1 MGTKN
6 LNSATDLITFT
17 RASGGTALRKISYG
31 NELVT
36 NGTFDTDIS
45 GWTSYN
51 SVISWDAGLLKVN
64 DSANAGGGSQ
74 AYQVVTLEVGKRYRL
89 TGSYENSTA
98 SRLWIDNS
106 SSNVNPNS
114 PTADFIQVFL
124 PATTPSVDFAHT
136 FVATATTTSIAL
148 EVDLVGTA
156 YFDNI
161 SVKEVLFDQAD
172 GTLQLWNHN
181 NNEPRIEYD
190 ATGAVKGLLIEEA
203 RTNLYP
209 NSSDTSANSSFGIT
223 KTSDSAVS
231 PDGTTTADLIT
242 PDTSYPRHLFQYSS
256 SYSAGNGST
265 ETYSFYAKSN
275 GYNLIEV
282 SQRNQGGGTVTKFD
296 LSAVTATTTGG
307 TEIFKSIEDVGN
319 GWYRCSA
326 AHITSSVRPYPAVEF
341 LDTDGSQGFVP
352 DGTSGIYFWGHQL
365 EAGAFPSSYIPTSS
379 STATRAADVATIPTS
394 AFGYN
399 QKVGSVLF
407 EGKVIKAN
415 IGTTI
420 DRRIVEIIDGTTTN
434 FISVYQDVSV
444 DQNLRIANQDAGV
457 LSVNADT
464 GYTLSDA
471 QTFKVAIGIK
481 LNNFAV
487 SVDGG
492 AVVTDTTG
500 TVSNTL
506 SQIDIGKLGGG
517 TQYLNG
523 YIKSI
528 KYYPRRLTNTQLQ
541 ELTT

>member
-420 DRRIVEIIDGTTTN
+420 DRRIVEISDGTTTN

>member
-45 GWTSYN
+45 GWNNDGTTSAIVGN
-51 SVISWDAGLLKVN
+51 QIEVTTVSGVSGSGVN
-64 DSANAGGGSQ
+64 QTITTVA
-74 AYQVVTLEVGKRYRL
+74 GKRYKFSSDHAPQ
-89 TGSYENSTA
+89 TGRARIEVKDNNVFGSGLGTLSQTSATGTYEFVFVALSNSTYI
-98 SRLWIDNS
+98 RLEAFDTS
-106 SSNVNPNS
+106 SV
-114 PTADFIQVFL
+114 VL
-124 PATTPSVDFAHT
+124 
-136 FVATATTTSIAL
+136 
-148 EVDLVGTA
+148 
-156 YFDNI
+156 FDNV

-172 GTLQLWNHN
+172 GTLQLWNHS

-190 ATGAVKGLLIEEA
+190 ATGAVKGLLIESA
-203 RTNLYP
+203 RTNLYL
-209 NSSDTSANSSFGIT
+209 NSSDTSTNSSFGIT

-256 SYSAGNGST
+256 SYSTGGGSK

-282 SQRNQGGGTVTKFD
+282 SQRNQNGGTITKFD

-326 AHITSSVRPYPAVEF
+326 AYITSSVRPYPAIEF

-365 EAGAFPSSYIPTSS
+365 EAGAFPTSYIPTSG
-379 STATRAADVATIPTS
+379 STATRARDLAEIPTS

-399 QKVGSVLF
+399 NDQGSLVVDVLTPVVDQF
-407 EGKVIKAN
+407 MILAYFNTTSYFNSRGFVKAN
-415 IGTTI
+415 TSTNSSGNHYVNATFHDGVSTKLQLGTQTQAEYTKLGLSYG
-420 DRRIVEIIDGTTTN
+420 DNDKAVRDGST
-434 FISVYQDVSV
+434 
-444 DQNLRIANQDAGV
+444 V
-457 LSVNADT
+457 LSGT
-464 GYTLSDA
+464 SLSPSP
-471 QTFKVAIGIK
+471 TRLHIGGRENG
-481 LNNFAV
+481 LQ
-487 SVDGG
+487 
-492 AVVTDTTG
+492 
-500 TVSNTL
+500 
-506 SQIDIGKLGGG
+506 SQCW
-517 TQYLNG
+517 
-523 YIKSI
+523 IKSI

>member
-231 PDGTTTADLIT
+231 PDGTTTADLVT
-242 PDTSYPRHLFQYSS
+242 PDTSHDRHLFQYSS
-256 SYSAGNGST
+256 AFSPGDGSK

-420 DRRIVEIIDGTTTN
+420 DRRIVEISDGTTTN

>member
-45 GWTSYN
+45 GWNNDGTTSAIVGN
-51 SVISWDAGLLKVN
+51 QIEVTTVSGVSGSGVN
-64 DSANAGGGSQ
+64 QTITTVA
-74 AYQVVTLEVGKRYRL
+74 GKRYKFSSDHAPQ
-89 TGSYENSTA
+89 TGRARIEVKDNNVFGSGLGTLSQTSATGTYEFVFVALSNSTYI
-98 SRLWIDNS
+98 RLEAFDTS
-106 SSNVNPNS
+106 SV
-114 PTADFIQVFL
+114 VL
-124 PATTPSVDFAHT
+124 
-136 FVATATTTSIAL
+136 
-148 EVDLVGTA
+148 
-156 YFDNI
+156 FDNV

-172 GTLQLWNHN
+172 GTLQLWNHS

-190 ATGAVKGLLIEEA
+190 ATGAVKGLLIESA
-203 RTNLYP
+203 RTNLYL
-209 NSSDTSANSSFGIT
+209 NSSDTSTNSSFGIT

-256 SYSAGNGST
+256 SYSAGDGSV

-307 TEIFKSIEDVGN
+307 TEILKSIEDVGN

-326 AHITSSVRPYPAVEF
+326 AYITSSVRPYPAIEF

-352 DGTSGIYFWGHQL
+352 DETSGIYFWGHQL
-365 EAGAFPSSYIPTSS
+365 EAGSFPSSYIPTSG
-379 STATRAADVATIPTS
+379 STATRAADVATIPRS
-394 AFGYN
+394 SFGHHN
-399 QKVGSVLF
+399 EASTWV
-407 EGKVIKAN
+407 
-415 IGTTI
+415 
-420 DRRIVEIIDGTTTN
+420 VEFTPT
-434 FISVYQDVSV
+434 FPSV
-444 DQNLRIANQDAGV
+444 DTNQLVLYRNGSGYDFHIWSTSVNSMTAQFMNSASSPNFPITANQTSKIAVVVKHGEY
-457 LSVNADT
+457 LSVC
-464 GYTLSDA
+464 
-471 QTFKVAIGIK
+471 
-481 LNNFAV
+481 
-487 SVDGG
+487 VDGG
-492 AVVTDTTG
+492 SISQNSVLSDTTLHTP
-500 TVSNTL
+500 TVVGYA
-506 SQIDIGKLGGG
+506 DVDYKIGGDQLGH
-517 TQYLNG
+517 
-523 YIKSI
+523 IKSI

>member
-45 GWTSYN
+45 GWNNDGTTSAIVGN
-51 SVISWDAGLLKVN
+51 QIEVTTVSGVSGSGVN
-64 DSANAGGGSQ
+64 QTITTVA
-74 AYQVVTLEVGKRYRL
+74 GKRYKFSSDHAPQ
-89 TGSYENSTA
+89 TGRARIEVKDNNVFGSGLGTLSQTSATGTYEFVFVALSNSTYI
-98 SRLWIDNS
+98 RLEAFDTS
-106 SSNVNPNS
+106 SV
-114 PTADFIQVFL
+114 VL
-124 PATTPSVDFAHT
+124 
-136 FVATATTTSIAL
+136 
-148 EVDLVGTA
+148 
-156 YFDNI
+156 FDNV

-172 GTLQLWNHN
+172 GTLQLWNHS

-190 ATGAVKGLLIEEA
+190 ATGAVKGLLIESA
-203 RTNLYP
+203 RTNLYL
-209 NSSDTSANSSFGIT
+209 NSSDTSTNSSFGIT

-256 SYSAGNGST
+256 SYSAGDGSV

-307 TEIFKSIEDVGN
+307 TEILKSIEDVGN

-326 AHITSSVRPYPAVEF
+326 AYITSSVRPYPAIEF

-352 DGTSGIYFWGHQL
+352 DETSGIYFWGHQL
-365 EAGAFPSSYIPTSS
+365 EAGSFPSSYIPTSG
-379 STATRAADVATIPTS
+379 STATRAADVATIPRS
-394 AFGYN
+394 SFGHHN
-399 QKVGSVLF
+399 EASTWV
-407 EGKVIKAN
+407 
-415 IGTTI
+415 
-420 DRRIVEIIDGTTTN
+420 VEFTPT
-434 FISVYQDVSV
+434 FPSV
-444 DQNLRIANQDAGV
+444 DTNQLVLYRNGSGYDFHIWSTSVNSMTAQFMNSASSPNFPITANQTSKIAVVVKHGEY
-457 LSVNADT
+457 LSVC
-464 GYTLSDA
+464 
-471 QTFKVAIGIK
+471 
-481 LNNFAV
+481 
-487 SVDGG
+487 VDGG
-492 AVVTDTTG
+492 SISQNSVLSDTTLHTP
-500 TVSNTL
+500 TVVGWADAEYN
-506 SQIDIGKLGGG
+506 LGGDQLG
-517 TQYLNG
+517 H
-523 YIKSI
+523 IKSI

>member
-45 GWTSYN
+45 GWNNDGTTSAIVGN
-51 SVISWDAGLLKVN
+51 QIEVTTVSGVSGSGVN
-64 DSANAGGGSQ
+64 QTITTVA
-74 AYQVVTLEVGKRYRL
+74 GKRYKFSSDHAPQ
-89 TGSYENSTA
+89 TGRARIEVKDNNVFGSGLGTLSQTSATGTYEFVFVALSNSTYI
-98 SRLWIDNS
+98 RLEAFDTS
-106 SSNVNPNS
+106 SV
-114 PTADFIQVFL
+114 VL
-124 PATTPSVDFAHT
+124 
-136 FVATATTTSIAL
+136 
-148 EVDLVGTA
+148 
-156 YFDNI
+156 FDNV

-172 GTLQLWNHN
+172 GTLQLWNHS

-190 ATGAVKGLLIEEA
+190 ATGAVKGLLIESA
-203 RTNLYP
+203 RTNLYL
-209 NSSDTSANSSFGIT
+209 NSSDTSTNSSFGIT

-256 SYSAGNGST
+256 SYSAGDGSV

-307 TEIFKSIEDVGN
+307 TEILKSIEDVGN

-326 AHITSSVRPYPAVEF
+326 AYITSSVRPYPAIEF

-352 DGTSGIYFWGHQL
+352 DETSGIYFWGHQL
-365 EAGAFPSSYIPTSS
+365 EAGSFPSSYIPTSG
-379 STATRAADVATIPTS
+379 STATRAADVATIPRS
-394 AFGYN
+394 SFGHHN
-399 QKVGSVLF
+399 EASTWV
-407 EGKVIKAN
+407 
-415 IGTTI
+415 
-420 DRRIVEIIDGTTTN
+420 VEFTPT
-434 FISVYQDVSV
+434 FPSV
-444 DQNLRIANQDAGV
+444 DTNQLVLYRNGSGYDFHIWSTSVNTMTAQFMNSASSPNFPITANQTSKIAVVVKHGEY
-457 LSVNADT
+457 LSVC
-464 GYTLSDA
+464 
-471 QTFKVAIGIK
+471 
-481 LNNFAV
+481 
-487 SVDGG
+487 VDGG
-492 AVVTDTTG
+492 SISQNSVLSDTTLHTP
-500 TVSNTL
+500 TVVGYA
-506 SQIDIGKLGGG
+506 DVDYKIGGDQLGH
-517 TQYLNG
+517 
-523 YIKSI
+523 IKSI

>member
-36 NGTFDTDIS
+36 NGDFSS
-45 GWTSYN
+45 GTTGWVDGTNWSGALDASSGKLLITS
-51 SVISWDAGLLKVN
+51 
-64 DSANAGGGSQ
+64 DSSNGYGCAIQG
-74 AYQVVTLEVGKRYRL
+74 VPLVVGKAYRL
-89 TGSYENSTA
+89 TGSRRAVSGGNPAIGVSNSAGAVQVVLLSGSA
-98 SRLWIDNS
+98 STVTNY
-106 SSNVNPNS
+106 
-114 PTADFIQVFL
+114 F
-124 PATTPSVDFAHT
+124 SVT
-136 FVATATTTSIAL
+136 FVASSTFSLCLFNQSPTNGNSS
-148 EVDLVGTA
+148 E
-156 YFDNI
+156 FDNI

-172 GTLQLWNHN
+172 GTLQLFNHGN
-181 NNEPRIEYD
+181 NVPRIEYD

-203 RTNLYP
+203 RTNLYL
-209 NSSDTSANSSFGIT
+209 NSSDTSTNSSFGIT

-256 SYSAGNGST
+256 SYSAGDGSK

-282 SQRNQGGGTVTKFD
+282 SQRNQNGGTITKFD

-307 TEIFKSIEDVGN
+307 TEILKSIEDVGN

-326 AHITSSVRPYPAVEF
+326 AYITSSVRPYPAIEF

-365 EAGAFPSSYIPTSS
+365 EAGGFPSSYIPTSG
-379 STATRAADVATIPTS
+379 STATRAADIATIPTS

-399 QKVGSVLF
+399 QKVGSV
-407 EGKVIKAN
+407 V
-415 IGTTI
+415 
-420 DRRIVEIIDGTTTN
+420 VEFNSNKPNNEQYGAFGLSDGSPTN
-434 FISVYQDVSV
+434 
-444 DQNLRIANQDAGV
+444 RIAYYATSVNTLVVTTAGV
-457 LSVNADT
+457 GQVELNAGLRVT
-464 GYTLSDA
+464 TSELVKFSAGYAENDFAAS
-471 QTFKVAIGIK
+471 
-481 LNNFAV
+481 LN
-487 SVDGG
+487 G
-492 AVVTDTTG
+492 ATTVTDTSG
-500 TVSNTL
+500 TVPSGISSLGIGHYYPPNPSSNL
-506 SQIDIGKLGGG
+506 I
-517 TQYLNG
+517 NG
-523 YIKSI
+523 HIKSI

>member
-17 RASGGTALRKISYG
+17 RASGGTFLGS
-31 NELVT
+31 N
-36 NGTFDTDIS
+36 
-45 GWTSYN
+45 
-51 SVISWDAGLLKVN
+51 GLLQTA
-64 DSANAGGGSQ
+64 AN
-74 AYQVVTLEVGKRYRL
+74 
-89 TGSYENSTA
+89 
-98 SRLWIDNS
+98 
-106 SSNVNPNS
+106 NV
-114 PTADFIQVFL
+114 
-124 PATTPSVDFAHT
+124 
-136 FVATATTTSIAL
+136 
-148 EVDLVGTA
+148 
-156 YFDNI
+156 
-161 SVKEVLFDQAD
+161 
-172 GTLQLWNHN
+172 
-181 NNEPRIEYD
+181 PRIEYD

-203 RTNLYP
+203 RTNAISTSEVALTAY
-209 NSSDTSANSSFGIT
+209 SSGIT
-223 KTSDSAVS
+223 KSVDSSVVS
-231 PDGTTTADLIT
+231 PAGGNNVEKFTLSSANEQHYFGNHNAI
-242 PDTSYPRHLFQYSS
+242 SASSGYS
-256 SYSAGNGST
+256 
-265 ETYSFYAKSN
+265 TYSIFAKGSGHNLIRLRMKNTVGLFYCD
-275 GYNLIEV
+275 YNLATGQKQVNSSAHSSVTGAIE
-282 SQRNQGGGTVTKFD
+282 SM
-296 LSAVTATTTGG
+296 
-307 TEIFKSIEDVGN
+307 GN
-319 GWYRCSA
+319 GWWRCSMTYA
-326 AHITSSVRPYPAVEF
+326 SEKTNPYASVF
-341 LDTDGSQGFVP
+341 LINAIDAPRSNPFLG
-352 DGTSGIYFWGHQL
+352 DGTSGVYVWGSQY
-365 EAGAFPSSYIPTSS
+365 ETGAFPTSYIPTIS
-379 STATRAADVATIPTS
+379 STATRAADIAFIPTS

-415 IGTTI
+415 VGTTT
-420 DRRIVEIIDGTTTN
+420 DRRIVEISDGTTTN

-471 QTFKVAIGIK
+471 QNFKVAIGIK